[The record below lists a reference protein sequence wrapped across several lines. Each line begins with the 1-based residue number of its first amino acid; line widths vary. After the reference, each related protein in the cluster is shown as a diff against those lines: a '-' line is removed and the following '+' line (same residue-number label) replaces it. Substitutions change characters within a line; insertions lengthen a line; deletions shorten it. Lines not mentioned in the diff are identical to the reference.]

1 MTEQAQEETT
11 FEETTVGEGTTMEDQ
26 MNQEAA
32 EAVDTA
38 ATAAEAPAAA
48 GGAPADLTVQDLQA
62 LKVIIDVASQRGAF
76 RPNEMQTVG
85 ATYTKL
91 EQFLGAIAASQQAQQ
106 AAEAAAPAA
115 EG

>member
-1 MTEQAQEETT
+1 MTEETT
-11 FEETTVGEGTTMEDQ
+11 FEETTTGEMDTMEDQ

-32 EAVDTA
+32 EANVDAETTA
-38 ATAAEAPAAA
+38 AAAPAAE
-48 GGAPADLTVQDLQA
+48 GQAPADLTVQDLQA

-91 EQFLGAIAASQQAQQ
+91 ETFLAAIAASQQA
-106 AAEAAAPAA
+106 APATEAA
-115 EG
+115 G

>member
-1 MTEQAQEETT
+1 MAKTTTAEETT
-11 FEETTVGEGTTMEDQ
+11 LDTTTEGTNTMEEQ
-26 MNQEAA
+26 METAAA
-32 EAVDTA
+32 ETA
-38 ATAAEAPAAA
+38 DATATAAEAPA
-48 GGAPADLTVQDLQA
+48 GGPADLTVQDLQA

-106 AAEAAAPAA
+106 AAEAAPAA

>member
-1 MTEQAQEETT
+1 MSEQTQEETT
-11 FEETTVGEGTTMEDQ
+11 FEESTVGETNTMEEQ

-38 ATAAEAPAAA
+38 ATAAEAPAAAA

-106 AAEAAAPAA
+106 AAEAPAAA